1 MRIKLTKVCK
11 VLSVIAT
18 QQEAANINSNYNLA
32 AQQVIGN
39 INSIYV
45 YTEKPEGNRRRYFD
59 RFLLVLFSK
68 CIICISD
75 VLSIS
80 ILPSHY
86 KLFIF
91 NFCKAVG
98 FKNYGILSCG
108 SKFKGHQKCRVK
120 STFPFLASYLVPLPE
135 ANLQNPF
142 YTTCN

>member
-18 QQEAANINSNYNLA
+18 QQETANINSNYNLA

-45 YTEKPEGNRRRYFD
+45 CTEKPEGNRGRYFD

-68 CIICISD
+68 CIVCISY

-80 ILPSHY
+80 ILPPITNY
-86 KLFIF
+86 LFLIF
-91 NFCKAVG
+91 VRLFV
-98 FKNYGILSCG
+98 
-108 SKFKGHQKCRVK
+108 
-120 STFPFLASYLVPLPE
+120 
-135 ANLQNPF
+135 
-142 YTTCN
+142 